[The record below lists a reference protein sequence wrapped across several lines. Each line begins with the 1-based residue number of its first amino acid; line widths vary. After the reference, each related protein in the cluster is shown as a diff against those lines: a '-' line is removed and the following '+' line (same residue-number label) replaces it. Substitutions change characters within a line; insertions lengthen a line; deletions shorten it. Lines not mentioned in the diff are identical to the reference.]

1 MRKMVYEIDGIE
13 TIDYYEAEA
22 LAKLMRKNYKIKL
35 VEIKPEEN
43 LKKEDREKLEKDRA
57 ERREKRLK
65 AIAKRLRAV

>member
-1 MRKMVYEIDGIE
+1 MRRMVYVIDGIE
-13 TIDYYEAEA
+13 TVDYNEAEA
-22 LAKLMRKNYKIKL
+22 LAKRMKKNYKVKL

-43 LKKEDREKLEKDRA
+43 LKEEDREKLEKERA